1 MKYFYLLSTFIL
13 FTFTNSYSQVSSEKL
28 PGLDGGNFFS
38 VVEFQDTLYT
48 ITFEAEIF
56 TSADNGATWSKD
68 TRFNLGWSAAF
79 EVENTAYLTVDES
92 RNQLYVYGSF
102 GLMIYSSGKVTVPE
116 TLPEF
121 FGSRGAFGEM
131 VVSDS
136 ALYASYRYSTS
147 SLGEIMKSTD
157 GGVTWASHDDPKQ
170 FFTYLT
176 STSDGKLL
184 GASGKRLYLSES
196 GGATFTQLTIPS
208 EFIDIVTDILVSDN
222 VIYFSSLEHGIQS
235 SSDEGATWTQINEEA
250 AFSLNALSN
259 SRILAGGL
267 NAHVYI
273 TSDAGAN
280 WSDADLELT
289 SSVFAYQGIK
299 DVLELEDGTLI
310 AATVWGDVYNNSYVS
325 ASPGMLTSS
334 DDGNTWTELNAGLEA
349 TTITQLF
356 HDESTGDIYLYSVGK
371 GVYQWDAGTSSWVSV
386 GTPPDVS
393 GIENFLTAPSGWNAI
408 GGSVRLSKNPAT
420 EELVLVSRYVTLT
433 LNGGNNTWEFVEH
446 DPLDFLL
453 PAQLFF
459 TTDGTA
465 IVHESLGGFQGIYTS
480 TDFVNWAA
488 VEENPNGSNIENF
501 SAIDGYIAYFDN
513 YAFDQGLGVH
523 YSADLG
529 ATWTHIQE
537 GLEGTFFIRGYF
549 MDPAKN
555 EVLTTIS
562 SYPAPNYTLKNL
574 IEVYDLETETA
585 SEISFSTTDES
596 LNTPE
601 LTTLFRLP
609 NGTIVGFVQDTDP
622 ATFQPFPVGYFYQ
635 SGETFTKLDVDL
647 PEGTADEV
655 TITGDDTFL
664 LRYDT
669 DIYEI
674 TTSGNGTP
682 TEHLGENPAAF
693 KILPNYPNPFNP
705 GTQLQFELNQPSDA
719 NIVVYT
725 MSGQVVK
732 EVDMGK
738 LASGMHSVYFDAS
751 SLASGVYIYTV
762 QAGSQL
768 RTGKMTLI
776 K

>member
-1 MKYFYLLSTFIL
+1 MKYFYILSTFLL
-13 FTFTNSYSQVSSEKL
+13 FTVSNSYSQVSSEKL
-28 PGLDGGNFFS
+28 PGLNGGNFFS
-38 VVEFQDTLYT
+38 VVEFKDTLYT

-56 TSADNGATWSKD
+56 TSADNGATWVKD
-68 TRFNLGWSAAF
+68 TRFNLGWSTAF
-79 EVENTAYLTVDES
+79 EVENTAYLTVDEFK
-92 RNQLYVYGSF
+92 NQLYVYGSF

-121 FGSRGAFGEM
+121 FGSKGAFGEM

-208 EFIDIVTDILVSDN
+208 EFIDIITDILVSDD
-222 VIYFSSLEHGIQS
+222 VLYFSSLEHGIQS
-235 SSDEGATWTQINEEA
+235 SSDEGATWTLVNEEA
-250 AFSLNALSN
+250 AFSLNTLSDN
-259 SRILAGGL
+259 RILAGGL
-267 NAHVYI
+267 NAHVYF

-280 WSDADLELT
+280 WSDTDLELT
-289 SSVFAYQGIK
+289 SYIFSYQGIK

-310 AATVWGDVYNNSYVS
+310 ATTVWGDVYNNSYVS

-334 DDGNTWTELNAGLEA
+334 DAGDTWTELNAGLEA

-356 HDESTGDIYLYSVGK
+356 NDESTGDIYLYSVGK
-371 GVYQWDAGTSSWVSV
+371 GVYQWDAGTSSWGSV

-393 GIENFLTAPSGWNAI
+393 GIENFLIAPAGWGPI
-408 GGSVRLSKNPAT
+408 GGNVRLSKNPVT

-433 LNGGNNTWEFVEH
+433 LNGENNTWEFVEH
-446 DPLDFLL
+446 NPLDFLL

-488 VEENPNGSNIENF
+488 VEENPNGANIENF

-513 YAFDQGLGVH
+513 YAFDQGLGIH

-529 ATWTHIQE
+529 ATWTHIQVAK
-537 GLEGTFFIRGYF
+537 EGTFFVGGYYL
-549 MDPAKN
+549 DPVEN
-555 EVLTTIS
+555 EILTSIS
-562 SYPAPNYTLKNL
+562 SYPAPDYTLKSS
-574 IEVYDLETETA
+574 IEVYDLETKSV
-585 SEISFSTTDES
+585 SEIPFSIDDES
-596 LNTPE
+596 LNTPD
-601 LTTLFRLP
+601 LKNLFRLP
-609 NGTIVGFVQDTDP
+609 NGIIVGLVYATDQV
-622 ATFQPFPVGYFYQ
+622 TYQPYPEGYYYQ

-647 PEGTADEV
+647 PSGAADEV
-655 TITGDDTFL
+655 TITGESTFI
-664 LRYDT
+664 LRYGA
-669 DIYEI
+669 DIYEV
-674 TTSGNGTP
+674 TVSGNGTP
-682 TEHLGENPAAF
+682 TEHLGENPAEF
-693 KILPNYPNPFNP
+693 KVLPNYPNPFNP

-732 EVDMGK
+732 EINMGK
-738 LASGMHSVYFDAS
+738 LTSGTHSVYFDAS
-751 SLASGVYIYTV
+751 SLASGVYLYRV
-762 QAGSQL
+762 QAGSQF